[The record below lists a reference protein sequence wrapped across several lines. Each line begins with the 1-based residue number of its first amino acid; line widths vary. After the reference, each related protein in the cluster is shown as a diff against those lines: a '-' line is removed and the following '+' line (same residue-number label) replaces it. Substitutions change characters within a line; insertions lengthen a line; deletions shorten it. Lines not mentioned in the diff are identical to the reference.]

1 MELEIWIFILLFF
14 VAFFSGFI
22 DAIAGGGGLI
32 TIPALIAVGIPEHV
46 ALATNKLQATFGS
59 FTAAANFTHKKMVD
73 FNSLWRGIIWT
84 FVGAVCGTWS
94 VLLIDAVVI
103 KYLIPICLAAI
114 LIYTIFTPNLG
125 QIDREKRISQNL
137 FYAIFGLGIGFY
149 DGFMGPGTGSF
160 WMFAFASL
168 LGLNLKTAVA
178 NTKILNFTSNIVS
191 LAVFIGGG
199 QILWLLGIVMGF
211 GQMIGA
217 YFGSHMV
224 IKKEIKFI
232 KIIFLTVVSLTI
244 VKIIYDLFIK

>member
-73 FNSLWRGIIWT
+73 FNSLWCGIIWT

-94 VLLIDAVVI
+94 VLLLDATVI
-103 KYLIPICLAAI
+103 KYLIPICLVAI
-114 LIYTIFTPNLG
+114 LIYTIFSPNLG
-125 QIDREKRISQNL
+125 EIDKEKRMNESL
-137 FYAIFGLGIGFY
+137 FYTIFGLSIGFY
-149 DGFMGPGTGSF
+149 DGFIGPGTGSF
-160 WMFAFASL
+160 WMFAFVSL
-168 LGLNLKTAVA
+168 LGMNLKSAVA

>member
-1 MELEIWIFILLFF
+1 MELEICIFVLLFF

-32 TIPALIAVGIPEHV
+32 TIPALIAVGIPEHM

-59 FTAAANFTHKKMVD
+59 FTAAANFTHKKMVN

-84 FVGAVCGTWS
+84 FVGAVCGTWL
-94 VLLIDAVVI
+94 VLLLDATVI
-103 KYLIPICLAAI
+103 KYLIPICLVAI
-114 LIYTIFTPNLG
+114 LIYTIFSPNLG
-125 QIDREKRISQNL
+125 EIDKEKRMSESL
-137 FYAIFGLGIGFY
+137 FYTIFGLSIGFY
-149 DGFMGPGTGSF
+149 DGFIGPGTGSF

-168 LGLNLKTAVA
+168 LGMNLKSAVA